1 MVRYLAQFITI
12 TLIYTL
18 GNKIAALLHIPI
30 PGSMIGMGI
39 LFLGLY
45 NGGIKLSWVEDIA
58 KMHIKHLSLLFI
70 PFTVGVVHY
79 KGIFQMEGIKLV
91 ITLVLSSLTVF
102 LVTAYIAEALDKNKR
117 GNKNGYLDL

>member
-12 TLIYTL
+12 LLIYTL

-39 LFLGLY
+39 LFLGLF

-58 KMHIKHLSLLFI
+58 QMHIKHLSLLFI

-79 KGIFQMEGIKLV
+79 TGIFQMEGIKLV
-91 ITLVLSSLTVF
+91 ITLALSSLTVL

-117 GNKNGYLDL
+117 GNKNGYLD